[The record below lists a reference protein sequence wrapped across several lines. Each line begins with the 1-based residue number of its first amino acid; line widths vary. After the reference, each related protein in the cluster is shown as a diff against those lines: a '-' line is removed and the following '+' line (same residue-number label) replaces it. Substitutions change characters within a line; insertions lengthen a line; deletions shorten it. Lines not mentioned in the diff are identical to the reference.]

1 MPVTADYFDLLF
13 GLSLV
18 LLGLF
23 QLFLPQV
30 AMRLRSRFGSI
41 RRFDGADWIYG
52 SSNGFLL
59 VRLCGLAFIFLGALI
74 LNQ

>member
-1 MPVTADYFDLLF
+1 MNGDFFDLLF

-18 LLGLF
+18 LLGLI
-23 QLFLPQV
+23 QLFLPHV
-30 AMRLRSRFGSI
+30 AVRLRSRFGSI
-41 RRFDGADWIYG
+41 RRFDGADWIYR
-52 SSNGFLL
+52 SSNGFLF